1 MYIKKLHIENYKLY
15 KNITIELNEEL
26 NIFVGNNDS
35 GKSTLLEVI
44 SILTTG
50 KVNGY
55 AFDRNLKASFFNVGA
70 KHEYLDSIK
79 KGEFKNPPSIILE
92 AYFEGMDA
100 MYCGTNNTMS
110 ENCSGISVQVSLDE
124 DNGKIYKELLKDNK
138 LTDIPVE
145 LYSVKT
151 KYFSGEKVY
160 YRKFPVNSFFVDT
173 TRKDYSNL
181 ISKFVDNT
189 ITENLTQEQITNLS
203 LAYRQARN
211 VFHENE
217 IITDLNNVLKEKM
230 LHEHKGYSIDIK
242 EETVDEWKNDLSIM
256 LNDIPFENLGFG
268 TQNII
273 KTELAVNNN
282 ATKTN
287 ILMLEE
293 PENNLSYSNMTTLV
307 SHLLQ
312 SKNEQVFISTH
323 SSFIAN
329 KLQLN
334 NLLLMNNGV
343 VTSFSRLDKGTQNY
357 FSKLPG
363 YDTLRFIL
371 ANRVILVEGPT
382 DDLIIQRAY
391 KDRYGVLPSDKGID
405 IIAVNGLD
413 FKRYLDIAKITGK
426 EVAVVTDND
435 GNINKKIND
444 KYSEYLSDDFIH
456 FFYEK
461 NDELTTIEPSV
472 LNVNLEEGKPSKK
485 FESVLSKNGSLKNAD
500 KERVRNY
507 MTNNKTEWALRVFE
521 SEESINYPEYI
532 QNVVKEYC

>member
-1 MYIKKLHIENYKLY
+1 MYIKKLHIENYKLFE
-15 KNITIELNEEL
+15 KLTIELNEEL

-70 KHEYLDSIK
+70 KHRYLDSIK
-79 KGEFKNPPSIILE
+79 KGEFEIPPSIILE

-100 MYCGTNNTMS
+100 KYSGTNNTLS
-110 ENCSGISVQVSLDE
+110 ENISGVSVQVSLDE
-124 DNGKIYKELLKDNK
+124 DNDKIYKELLKDNK

-160 YRKFPVNSFFVDT
+160 YKKFPVNSFFVDT

-242 EETVDEWKNDLSIM
+242 EETVDEWKNDLSII

-273 KTELAVNNN
+273 KMELAVNNN

-312 SKNEQVFISTH
+312 SENEQVFISTH

-343 VTSFSRLDKGTQNY
+343 VTSFSKLDKDTQNY

-382 DDLIIQRAY
+382 DDLILQRAF
-391 KDRYGVLPSDKGID
+391 KDKYGVLPSDKGID
-405 IIAVNGLD
+405 IIAVKGLS

-456 FFYEK
+456 FFYEE
-461 NDELTTIEPSV
+461 NEELNTIEPSV
-472 LNVNLEEGKPSKK
+472 LQVNLEDGRPSEK
-485 FESVLSKNGSLKNAD
+485 FKSVLSKKDSSKNAD
-500 KERVRNY
+500 FDAMLQY
-507 MTNNKTEWALRVFE
+507 MTNNKTEWALRVFD

-532 QNVVKEYC
+532 QNVVKKYC